1 MNDIW
6 IILETLIAEYAALH
20 LRRFS
25 QRSSQQTHSSCF
37 TFSLLSVALLCEVCP
52 WLFYQVLGLQLI
64 AHWGKVWILTKVGPS
79 CRKQLLKV
87 RSASWSPLL
96 SASCPKW
103 IERPLSHV
111 PAPQCPTHHKLA
123 SLLPMSEVWNLWK
136 CALRSPLYLLGCL
149 CQTCCQN
156 KGKQSPNNTIY

>member
-1 MNDIW
+1 MNDVW

-64 AHWGKVWILTKVGPS
+64 AHWGKVWILMKVGPS

-96 SASCPKW
+96 SAFCPKW

-111 PAPQCPTHHKLA
+111 PAPQCPA
-123 SLLPMSEVWNLWK
+123 SPQTGISAANEWGLKPLEVCTEITPLSLRLFMSNML
-136 CALRSPLYLLGCL
+136 S
-149 CQTCCQN
+149 
-156 KGKQSPNNTIY
+156 KQRQAVPK